1 MKLLNSFRFRLTA
14 WFRRSQVNAEMDD
27 EMLAHIQLRADDLE
41 RSGLSRA
48 QAERQA
54 RIQFGGYER
63 VKEECHEAAG
73 GTFLESVVKDV
84 RYAVRMLRKSPGF
97 TLVAIGTLALTIGA
111 NAVVFSVMNAF
122 ILKPLNVPHP
132 QSLFALWRPSMQSA
146 YISYRDY
153 LDLRDRNHS
162 FDGLMAFTMS
172 EVGLDTG
179 NNPTPAWV
187 YETSGN
193 YFDALGLKPYLG
205 RVYHAADERGPNS
218 APYIVLAHSYW
229 HTRFHDDPD
238 IVGRVV
244 LLNKHAFTVIG
255 VAQPGFHG
263 TILFFSPSCFSPI
276 TNHNQFGPE
285 DLNSRAVQWIFMT
298 MGHLKPGVTQAAAI
312 ADLNAIGADLERSYP
327 KDVGGME
334 FTLAK
339 PSLYGDYL
347 GRPVSAFLAA
357 LMLLA
362 GLILLAACANLGSL
376 FAARA
381 ADRSREVAL
390 RLALGSTRARVLRQ
404 LFTEA
409 LLVSLVGGAIG
420 VGGSVLLLHQLSA
433 WQPFPRF
440 PIHLAVDPDANV
452 YLMALLLT
460 LASAFLFGSVP
471 VKQVFRTSPYEVVKA
486 GSTSGVGRRFSLRDA
501 LLIAQIAI
509 CALLVTASV
518 VAVRGLSRSLHN
530 DFGFDV
536 DRTLIVDTDLSMA
549 GYGASQVEA
558 MQKRMV
564 DAVQAIP
571 GVRTVGLSADI
582 PFGPGL
588 TDTMVFSDKAAD
600 LRPKNA
606 AADANQLHISPEYF
620 RAAGTTLLAGRSFTW
635 HDDKDAPRVAVINEE
650 FAKRL
655 FDGVD
660 KAVGSAF
667 KMPDGTRIAVV
678 GVVETGKYTSLTE
691 NPTPALFLPLLQ
703 GPSSK
708 TYLTIQTIGDPQPL
722 AEAVRTTIRRLD
734 AGLPFFLQTRYK
746 TLDLS
751 LFGPRM
757 ATIALGI
764 LGIMGALLS
773 ITGIFGMA
781 AYSISKRLKELGIR
795 IALGAKRQEVLE
807 AALGRPVK
815 LLALG
820 SAVGLVLGV
829 FASRVLASI
838 VYQATPRDPLVL
850 SGVVLAMAL
859 LGLVATWIPAQRA
872 LSVDPLRLLR
882 EE

>member
-1 MKLLNSFRFRLTA
+1 MKLLDPLRSYLQALFH
-14 WFRRSQVNAEMDD
+14 RSQVNVDMDEEMRS
-27 EMLAHIQLRADDLE
+27 HIQFRADDFE

-48 QAERQA
+48 EAERQA
-54 RIQFGGYER
+54 RIEFGGYER
-63 VKEECHEAAG
+63 VKEECHQAAG
-73 GTFLESVVKDV
+73 GTLLESIWKDV

-97 TLVAIGTLALTIGA
+97 TLVAVGTLALTIGA
-111 NAVVFSVMNAF
+111 NAVVFSVLNAF

-132 QSLFALWRPSMQSA
+132 ETLFALWRPALGSA

-153 LDLRDRNHS
+153 LDFRERNHS
-162 FDGLMAFTMS
+162 FESLVAFTMS
-172 EVGLDTG
+172 EAGLDTG
-179 NNPTPAWV
+179 NNPSPAWV

-193 YFDALGLKPYLG
+193 YFDALGLKPFLG
-205 RVYHAADERGPNS
+205 RVYHAADEHGPNS
-218 APYIVLAHSYW
+218 APYIVLAYSYW

-238 IVGRVV
+238 IVGRIL

-276 TNHNQFGPE
+276 TNHGQFGSE
-285 DLNSRAVQWIFMT
+285 DLNTRAAQWVFMT

-327 KDVGGME
+327 KDVGNMK

-347 GRPVSAFLAA
+347 GRPVRAFLAG

-409 LLVSLVGGAIG
+409 LLISLAGGVLG
-420 VGGSVLLLHQLSA
+420 VAGSVPLLRQLSA

-440 PIHLAVDPDANV
+440 PIHLAVDPDAGV

-471 VKQVFRTSPYEVVKA
+471 VKQVFHTSPYEVVKS
-486 GSTSGVGRRFSLRDA
+486 GSTSAVGRRVTLRDI

-509 CALLVTASV
+509 CALLVTSSV
-518 VAVRGLSRSLHN
+518 VAVRGLLRSLHN
-530 DFGFDV
+530 DLGFEV

-549 GYGASQVEA
+549 GYSGEAVEP
-558 MQKRMV
+558 MQKRML

-571 GVRTVGLSADI
+571 GVESAALADSIPLSQ
-582 PFGPGL
+582 GL
-588 TDTMVFSDKAAD
+588 TDTTVFSDNATD
-600 LRPKNA
+600 LRPGNSV
-606 AADANQLHISPEYF
+606 ADADLLHISPEYF
-620 RAAGTTLLAGRSFTW
+620 HAAGTTLLAGRSFTW
-635 HDDKDAPRVAVINEE
+635 HDDKDAPRVAVINQEL
-650 FAKRL
+650 ARRL
-655 FDGVD
+655 FGGVE

-667 KMPDGTRIAVV
+667 KLPNGTRLVVV
-678 GVVETGKYTSLTE
+678 GVAETGKYSSLTE
-691 NPTPALFLPLLQ
+691 NPTPALFVPLLQ
-703 GPSSK
+703 APSSK
-708 TYLTIQTIGDPQPL
+708 TYLTIRTTGDPQAL
-722 AEAVRTTIRRLD
+722 AGAVRTTIQGLD
-734 AGLPFFLQTRYK
+734 AGLPFFLQTRYR
-746 TLDLS
+746 TLDLA
-751 LFGPRM
+751 LFGARM
-757 ATIALGI
+757 ATIALGV
-764 LGIMGALLS
+764 LGVMGALLS

-781 AYSISKRLKELGIR
+781 AYSVSKRLKELGIR
-795 IALGAKRQEVLE
+795 IALGAKRKEVLA
-807 AALGRPVK
+807 AALSRPLK
-815 LLALG
+815 LLAFG
-820 SAVGLVLGV
+820 SVAGLILGV
-829 FASRVLASI
+829 LASKILGSI

-850 SGVVLAMAL
+850 TGAVLCMVL
-859 LGLVATWIPAQRA
+859 LGLLATWIPARRA